1 MLGSLRS
8 RLLGVAIAVV
18 LVVAGGVAALRLA
31 DVGVGAPEAPPPV
44 ALIVS
49 PADGA
54 VEVRLDAAVEVSATL
69 GRLDGVAVTAAG
81 VAATPASRTEPG
93 PDPATGPT
101 ELPGAGD
108 GRRWKSAMPLQPG
121 VTYTVASTVTNQA
134 GRSEVRRSTF
144 TTLTPSEL
152 LKVPISPLDGQT
164 VGIGMPL
171 ALYPSVAVTDH
182 DEFESRLQV
191 TTTPEVAGAWHWFS
205 DTEVHYRPENYWAP
219 GTKVAIEARLG
230 GFDNG
235 DGAWAVTPR
244 AMSFTIGDAHISTVD
259 AGSHQMTVTSGGA
272 TLQTF
277 AVSTGRD
284 EYPTASGIH
293 VVSEKLPSVIMD
305 SSTVGI
311 PRGSA
316 GGYYQTVKLNVRI
329 SDSGEFVHS
338 APWSVDDQGQNNV
351 SHGCVN
357 MAPDDARWFFDFSVP
372 GDIVTVTGTPTQLEP
387 TNGFGDWNVA
397 WSDWDN

>member
-1 MLGSLRS
+1 
-8 RLLGVAIAVV
+8 
-18 LVVAGGVAALRLA
+18 
-31 DVGVGAPEAPPPV
+31 
-44 ALIVS
+44 
-49 PADGA
+49 
-54 VEVRLDAAVEVSATL
+54 
-69 GRLDGVAVTAAG
+69 
-81 VAATPASRTEPG
+81 
-93 PDPATGPT
+93 
-101 ELPGAGD
+101 
-108 GRRWKSAMPLQPG
+108 
-121 VTYTVASTVTNQA
+121 
-134 GRSEVRRSTF
+134 
-144 TTLTPSEL
+144 
-152 LKVPISPLDGQT
+152 
-164 VGIGMPL
+164 
-171 ALYPSVAVTDH
+171 
-182 DEFESRLQV
+182 
-191 TTTPEVAGAWHWFS
+191 
-205 DTEVHYRPENYWAP
+205 
-219 GTKVAIEARLG
+219 
-230 GFDNG
+230 
-235 DGAWAVTPR
+235 
-244 AMSFTIGDAHISTVD
+244 
-259 AGSHQMTVTSGGA
+259 
-272 TLQTF
+272 LQTF